1 MDPASLA
8 EDSLRSYLRKV
19 RRGYLTDVSDLA
31 EGGILPIGG
40 RLDSLTTTPIS
51 LLPKHRALAAT
62 RARFSKP
69 QAGRLVEARLTSC
82 CQRSP
87 VLNPPIMALGKVCYK
102 PAFMW
107 KGGGH
112 NNGTCAKP

>member
-8 EDSLRSYLRKV
+8 EDSLRSYVRKV

-62 RARFSKP
+62 RA
-69 QAGRLVEARLTSC
+69 QAGRLVEAWLTSC

-87 VLNPPIMALGKVCYK
+87 VLNPPIKALGKVCYK

-107 KGGGH
+107 KGGGQ